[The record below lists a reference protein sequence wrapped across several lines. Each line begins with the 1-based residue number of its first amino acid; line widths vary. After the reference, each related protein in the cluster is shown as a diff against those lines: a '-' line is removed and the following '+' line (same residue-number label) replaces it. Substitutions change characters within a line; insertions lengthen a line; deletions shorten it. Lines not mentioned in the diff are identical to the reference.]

1 MRSPIRP
8 QVIGFCLFT
17 IWAFGTVYI
26 FFQMRQEAMERFR
39 SEAKS
44 KKIGFTEGWILYPD
58 NFSRDFL
65 FRTMRD
71 EYFEGLSDGRV
82 VLTWIDPTRDE
93 EIILW
98 IHGGPRA
105 IGNQT
110 LIGEPLDRLGMEN
123 RISYDIKPLDEDQ
136 TVKGRLHFEVDPW
149 QIQAPT
155 VTFLLSSVNVLLLIT
170 ILMIWLN
177 RINQRYEASQSELEE
192 KKKELIQQ
200 EQLALAGRLSAGLLH
215 DLKKPVIHIR
225 EECIDSENPDHF
237 HHIREQSDLFLAML
251 RDSGL
256 EGFAKSR
263 PSDPEFCDVVE
274 LMERSLRLVEY
285 ERDDVQVSLKVEGEI
300 PLVWALP
307 TRLMQVFSNLVL
319 NAYQAMKG
327 RGRLEVRIEELND
340 DAGGGVKIILE
351 DDGPGI
357 PDENLAHLFE
367 PFFTTSRE
375 GSGMGLYITR
385 TILSELGGEIH
396 VSNRPEG
403 GAHFEISLPEGKD

>member
-110 LIGEPLDRLGMEN
+110 LIGAALVPD
-123 RISYDIKPLDEDQ
+123 DEDVGGPYLGRHFLVQLRGLVGVELGVLPADRPGERAAAAGQCVQCHLGGYEGTSGVARLANQNYSYLRQ
-136 TVKGRLHFEVDPW
+136 TLLDYKNRVRTN
-149 QIQAPT
+149 APDKSSLMEAYSDEELDGLAQ
-155 VTFLLSSVNVLLLIT
+155 LLSG
-170 ILMIWLN
+170 
-177 RINQRYEASQSELEE
+177 Q
-192 KKKELIQQ
+192 
-200 EQLALAGRLSAGLLH
+200 
-215 DLKKPVIHIR
+215 
-225 EECIDSENPDHF
+225 
-237 HHIREQSDLFLAML
+237 
-251 RDSGL
+251 
-256 EGFAKSR
+256 
-263 PSDPEFCDVVE
+263 
-274 LMERSLRLVEY
+274 
-285 ERDDVQVSLKVEGEI
+285 
-300 PLVWALP
+300 
-307 TRLMQVFSNLVL
+307 
-319 NAYQAMKG
+319 
-327 RGRLEVRIEELND
+327 
-340 DAGGGVKIILE
+340 
-351 DDGPGI
+351 
-357 PDENLAHLFE
+357 
-367 PFFTTSRE
+367 
-375 GSGMGLYITR
+375 
-385 TILSELGGEIH
+385 
-396 VSNRPEG
+396 
-403 GAHFEISLPEGKD
+403 